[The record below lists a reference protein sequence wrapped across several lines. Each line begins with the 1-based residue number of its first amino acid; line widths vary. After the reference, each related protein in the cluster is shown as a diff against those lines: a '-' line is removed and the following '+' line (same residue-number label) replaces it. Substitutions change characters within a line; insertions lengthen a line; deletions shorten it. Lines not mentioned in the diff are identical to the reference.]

1 MTTESLS
8 DVEFN
13 SMPIKTLERESTQYS
28 EKNVSKAY
36 VQLFVVPVAALLYG
50 IHGIVGRLSRRG
62 KEIAPYSVATVIFI
76 AELTKLVV
84 SWGCLSRLNGVGK
97 ALRMVS
103 EVPWQNHL
111 HFAVPAFI
119 YMITNNLDIHM
130 LRYMDPGTM
139 FVLAQ
144 LKIVSTALLWRA
156 FFKKPISN
164 AKWTGI
170 AFLVAGSVMC
180 GWPKDERSEKEMYI
194 EKMGLILISIQ
205 IVLSACAG
213 VYNEWVFKNVESN
226 QSIHLQNIS
235 MYTWGIILNLMKKQM
250 FREGQSGLQPEVEK
264 DEGFFTGWSIFTI
277 ALVCTY
283 AFKGLLMAQLMK
295 YANNI
300 VKLFVYGIALI
311 VTNFLTWLVFGL
323 MATWL
328 FLIGLAMVVVGVTIG
343 R

>member
-1 MTTESLS
+1 MTESLS
-8 DVEFN
+8 DLEFDA
-13 SMPIKTLERESTQYS
+13 MPIKDLDKMTTAQG

-50 IHGIVGRLSRRG
+50 IHGIVGRLSRKG
-62 KEIAPYSVATVIFI
+62 LDIAPYSVATVIFI
-76 AELTKLVV
+76 AELTKLIV
-84 SWGCLSRLNGVGK
+84 SLGCLSRLNGFGK
-97 ALRMVS
+97 AIRMVT
-103 EVPWQNHL
+103 EVPVRNHF
-111 HFAVPAFI
+111 HFAIPAFI

-130 LRYMDPGTM
+130 LRYMDPGTQ

-156 FFKKPISN
+156 FFKKPIST

-170 AFLVAGSVMC
+170 AFLVAGSAMC
-180 GWPKDERSEKEMYI
+180 GWPKDEKKEKEMYI
-194 EKMGLILISIQ
+194 EKMGLILISVQ
-205 IVLSACAG
+205 IILSACAG
-213 VYNEWVFKNVESN
+213 IYNEWVFKNIESN

-235 MYTWGIILNLMKKQM
+235 MYTWGIILNFAKQQM
-250 FREGQSGLQPEVEK
+250 FREGQGTLRTGMEE
-264 DEGFFTGWSIFTI
+264 DEGFFAGWSIFTI

-300 VKLFVYGIALI
+300 VKLFVYGIALLI
-311 VTNFLTWLVFGL
+311 TNFLTWLVFGL
-323 MATWL
+323 VATTM
-328 FLIGLAMVVVGVTIG
+328 FLIGLTLVVIGVTVG